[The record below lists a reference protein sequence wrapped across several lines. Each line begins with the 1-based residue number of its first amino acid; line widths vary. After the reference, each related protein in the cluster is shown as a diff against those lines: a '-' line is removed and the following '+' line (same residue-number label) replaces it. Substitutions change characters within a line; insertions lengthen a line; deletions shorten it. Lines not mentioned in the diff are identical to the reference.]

1 MTIKYQLNTAKFL
14 RQLLDRTN
22 ATIPI
27 VKYSPSKVEF
37 AEGNTVPLPRSS
49 PEEQGISSSL
59 LEEYYR
65 ELYEKTEGKLHSAM
79 IIKNDNVIAECN
91 FSPYTNK
98 VWHEVFSFTK
108 SVTGLAIGFLVEEG
122 KLSLDEKVVKIFDEQ
137 SSAVVKLKLRNL
149 TVEHLLTMT
158 SGIAFNEV
166 GSIVEEDWIRG
177 FLEATLKFDPGTK
190 FNYNSMN
197 SYMLAA
203 IVRMKTG
210 ISVTEY
216 LKPRLFDPMEIY
228 CYHWETCPKGIEK
241 GGWGLYLLLE
251 DMAKLGALY
260 LNKGAWKGKQLIS
273 REWMEAAT
281 SKKSEVDEAVS
292 RYDYGYHVW
301 VGESPNAIVL
311 NGMFGQNVV
320 AFPDSGIVAAVTG
333 GENFM
338 FHGSDFFNVSEK
350 YLSRVEEVMPTF
362 YSRISSKKLCR
373 ALDGYS
379 TKDSYIVKKS
389 FKRELKEIDGL
400 SYEYENIGS
409 IGIVPILVQMIQNN
423 YTKGIKTVAFS
434 VIENKLFITF
444 QEGEVFYKIP
454 VGLGSYEESKI
465 NVNDEVYLLKA
476 IGIFAKN
483 EDDLLTLKVK
493 LVFPEISN
501 TRFIRFYFNGDEVI
515 SRWNEEPGI
524 GYVVNLMDTF
534 NDMEG
539 KTSIFDLVTGKLDKE
554 LIHHLIKHVLEPEL
568 KGSLI
573 KKS

>member
-22 ATIPI
+22 STIPI
-27 VKYSPSKVEF
+27 VPYSPSKVEF
-37 AEGNTVPLPRSS
+37 TEGNTVPLPRSS
-49 PEEQGISSSL
+49 PEAQGVSSSL
-59 LEEYYR
+59 LEEYFR
-65 ELYEKTEGKLHSAM
+65 ELYEKTGGKLHSAM
-79 IIKNDNVIAECN
+79 IIKNDYVIAECN
-91 FSPYTNK
+91 FSPYTSK
-98 VWHEVFSFTK
+98 IWHEVFSFTK

-122 KLSLDEKVVKIFDEQ
+122 KLSLDEKVVKIFEEQ

-149 TVEHLLTMT
+149 TVENLLNMT

-166 GSIVEEDWIRG
+166 GAIVEEDWIKG
-177 FLEATLKFDPGTK
+177 FLDASLKFEPGTK

-203 IVRMKTG
+203 IVKMKTG
-210 ISVTEY
+210 VSVTEY

-241 GGWGLYLLLE
+241 GGWGLYLLVE
-251 DMAKLGALY
+251 DMAKLGTLY
-260 LNKGAWKGKQLIS
+260 LNKGVWKGKQLIS
-273 REWMEAAT
+273 KEWMEVAT
-281 SKKSEVDEAVS
+281 KKRAEVDETIS

-301 VGESPNAIVL
+301 VGENPNAIVL

-350 YLSRVEEVMPTF
+350 YLSQIEEVVPSF
-362 YSRISSKKLCR
+362 SSRLTSKKLCR
-373 ALDGYS
+373 DLKGYS
-379 TKDSYIVKKS
+379 LKDSYLVKKF
-389 FKRELKEIDGL
+389 FKRELKQIDGL
-400 SYEYENIGS
+400 AYEYENVGS

-444 QEGEVFYKIP
+444 QEGEAFYKIP
-454 VGLGSYEESKI
+454 VGIGKYEDSKI
-465 NVNDEVYLLKA
+465 NVNGEIYLIKA
-476 IGIFAKN
+476 IGVFGKN

-493 LVFPEISN
+493 LVFPELSN
-501 TRFIRFYFNGDEVI
+501 TRFIRFYFNGDEII

-524 GYVVNLMDTF
+524 EYVANLMYSF

-539 KTSIFDLVTGKLDKE
+539 KTNVFDLVTGKLDKE
-554 LIHHLIKHVLEPEL
+554 LIYHLIRHVLEPEL
-568 KGSLI
+568 KGTLI
-573 KKS
+573 KK